1 MKKHCSL
8 IAIFTTLLFFGQ
20 SCNLKDQ
27 NLENLSPE
35 ERMAAIGNFSFTTT
49 QDVEVNISAK
59 DGKGKRL
66 DIRNMKMYVGDPDQ
80 GGIEILNGS
89 IDQNGFYEAIRTLP
103 TFINEVVI
111 VPNYIGVTEKI
122 TVPIV
127 NNQITYDFTLPT
139 TEVGALPYRTEDEG
153 CIFRTWSAGRFTIPN
168 QASTGNNGG
177 VPVASCF
184 RVPDAQDDGNR
195 FLGGGDLNS
204 LLSVTQPGAGLP
216 EGKNNSAKA
225 VDGVTGLTVDR
236 DADVWVTFVGEGAG
250 YRNIMGYY
258 IYDSNNPPTS
268 EADFASKNIKRSV
281 IFPNASL
288 NGSGGGLAPGDK
300 VKIPGG
306 VVPAG
311 KAIAF
316 FVIANGWELL
326 KTAYNSGTDT
336 DLSKVTSMP
345 VNIFYSDPSLNPEK
359 DASKKAHVALLNYE
373 DKGVVL
379 GFEDLH
385 RDNGPNPNGA
395 KCDNDFND
403 VIFYVTANPADAFC
417 CVAELPKATP
427 PPTPNAEYDCVSEGT
442 LTYEDLWP
450 SMGDFD
456 MNDAVVGYKFNVVT
470 DHNNFVKRVVAD
482 FVIRASGAGYNNGFA
497 FEIPFFGGVTSGM
510 IAQVADPV
518 SGRRAFLGS
527 GYTNSTIVVT
537 DNVYKFAPG
546 KGSILNVYAG
556 RCTKFDKVPTIT
568 INFEGKGVKM
578 KDIGA
583 APFNP
588 FIISNG
594 RRGVEVHLSGYLPT
608 NVADASQFG
617 KVDDDTQVGTFPL
630 SASALRAT
638 PKHLIKAYRTKELD
652 GKAGVKTSKM
662 PFALHFPSLRNN
674 VISGI
679 QGFQFQYPLERVKI
693 YDAYPKFVDWATS
706 GGSAYLDWY
715 LDKPGHINHD
725 KIYKETCND

>member
-1 MKKHCSL
+1 MKKNCSL
-8 IAIFTTLLFFGQ
+8 IAIFTTLLFFAQ

-89 IDQNGFYEAIRTLP
+89 IDQDGFYEAIRTLP

-139 TEVGALPYRTEDEG
+139 TEVGALPYRIEDVS
-153 CIFRTWSAGRFTIPN
+153 CTFRTWSVGRFTIPN
-168 QASTGNNGG
+168 QASIGDNGG

-184 RVPDAQDDGNR
+184 RVPDAEDDGNR
-195 FLGGGDLNS
+195 FVGGGDLNS

-216 EGKNNSAKA
+216 EGKDNSAKA
-225 VDGVTGLTVDR
+225 VQGVTGLTIDR

-250 YRNIMGYY
+250 YKNVMGYY
-258 IYDSNNPPTS
+258 VYDSNNPPTS

-306 VVPAG
+306 VIPAG
-311 KAIAF
+311 KSIAF
-316 FVIANGWELL
+316 FIIANGWDLL
-326 KTAYNSGTDT
+326 KTAYNPGTDT

-345 VNIFYSDPSLNPEK
+345 VNIFYSDPNLNPESNP
-359 DASKKAHVALLNYE
+359 SKKAHVALLNYE

-385 RDNGPNPNGA
+385 RDNGANHKGY

-417 CVAELPKATP
+417 CVAELPRALP

-450 SMGDFD
+450 NMGDFD

-510 IAQVADPV
+510 ISQVADPV

-537 DNVYKFAPG
+537 DNIYKYAPG
-546 KGSILNVYAG
+546 KGSMLNVYTG

-608 NVADASQFG
+608 NVADVNQFG
-617 KVDDDTQVGTFPL
+617 KEDDDTQIGTFPL

-679 QGFQFQYPLERVKI
+679 QGFQFQYPLERIKI

-706 GGSAYLDWY
+706 GGSAHLDWY

-725 KIYKETCND
+725 KVYKETCND